1 MKGKKIPYSPEE
13 LLWLETNSSLPIADY
28 HAGFR
33 TRFFRED
40 VQAVHLHS
48 LRVRKGWRTG
58 RTGHFSKG
66 GVPVNK
72 GVPCPEGKG
81 GRHPNAQ
88 RTQFKKGSL
97 SGRAATLRKPI
108 GFERVSKDG
117 YVERKINDDMPLQAR
132 WRAVH
137 LIRWEELNGPIPA
150 GHCLKSRDG
159 DKANTDPSNW
169 MLVERAILPTLNGGR
184 HKKQPGFDEAPAEL
198 RPALLNLAKVKVR
211 AQRLRRQ
218 GSPS

>member
-1 MKGKKIPYSPEE
+1 MKGKRIPYSPEE
-13 LLWLETNSSLPIADY
+13 LLWLEMNRSLPIADY

-33 TRFFRED
+33 LRFFRDD
-40 VQAVHLHS
+40 VSATNLHS
-48 LRVRKGWRTG
+48 LRVRKGWKTG
-58 RTGHFSKG
+58 RTGQFSKG
-66 GVPVNK
+66 NEPVNK
-72 GVPCPEGKG
+72 GVPCPPGKG

-88 RTQFKKGSL
+88 RTQFQKGSL
-97 SGRAATLRKPI
+97 SGRAAQQRKPI
-108 GFERVSKDG
+108 GFERVSRDG

-137 LIRWEELNGPIPA
+137 LIRWEELNGPIPP

-159 DKANTDPSNW
+159 DKSNTDPSNW
-169 MLVERAILPTLNGGR
+169 MLVERAILPTLNGGP

-198 RPALLNLAKVKVR
+198 RPALLNLAKVKVS

>member
-1 MKGKKIPYSPEE
+1 MKGKPIRYSPEE
-13 LLWLETNSSLPIADY
+13 LLWLEMNRSLPIADY

-33 TRFFRED
+33 LRFFRDD
-40 VQAVHLHS
+40 VSATNLHS
-48 LRVRKGWRTG
+48 LRVRKGWKTG
-58 RTGHFSKG
+58 RTGQFTKG
-66 GVPVNK
+66 NAPANK
-72 GVPCPEGKG
+72 GVPCPAGKG

-97 SGRAATLRKPI
+97 SGRAAQLRKPI
-108 GFERVSKDG
+108 GFERISKDG
-117 YVERKINDDMPLQAR
+117 YVERKINDDLPLQAR

-159 DKANTDPSNW
+159 DKANTNPSNW

-211 AQRLRRQ
+211 AQRLRRK
-218 GSPS
+218 GSPA